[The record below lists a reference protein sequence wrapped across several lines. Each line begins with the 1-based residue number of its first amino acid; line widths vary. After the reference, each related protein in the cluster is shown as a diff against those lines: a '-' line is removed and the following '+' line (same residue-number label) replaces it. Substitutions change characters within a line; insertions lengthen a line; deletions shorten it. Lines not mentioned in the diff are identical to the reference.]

1 MFCVCEKHLGR
12 VRNFILCKMGQNRD
26 NESIHS
32 QEVRAVIY
40 LCVNPYSGAS
50 TIVVRGKGS
59 WKYLEIHL
67 GNTLQEK
74 EQDEVLN

>member
-1 MFCVCEKHLGR
+1 MD
-12 VRNFILCKMGQNRD
+12 QNRD

-32 QEVRAVIY
+32 KEVRAVICL

-50 TIVVRGKGS
+50 TIVVKGKGS

-67 GNTLQEK
+67 GNTIQEK
-74 EQDEVLN
+74 EQDEVLK